1 VPKYHIKKDDTV
13 QVLTGKDKGKQ
24 GKVLKVVPDKGRVV
38 VERVNFIKRHTRASQ
53 TAKGGILEK
62 EAPLDIS
69 NVRVVCPACGKPTR
83 VGRRR
88 IEDDKMVRF
97 CKKCGDLV
105 DK

>member
-1 VPKYHIKKDDTV
+1 MPKYHIKKDDTV
-13 QVLTGKDKGKQ
+13 QVMTGKDKGKQ

-53 TAKGGILEK
+53 SAKGGILEK
-62 EAPLDIS
+62 EAALDIS
-69 NVRVVCPACGKPTR
+69 NVRVVCPACNKPTR

>member
-13 QVLTGKDKGKQ
+13 QVITGKDKGKQ

-69 NVRVVCPACGKPTR
+69 NVRVVCPACNKPTR

-97 CKKCGDLV
+97 CKNCGDLV